1 MNLGLGLN
9 ATGLLSLGSRS
20 GPARLIR
27 ASDVGVLFDAGNPAG
42 LFTDTAGTIPV
53 TSPGQSVA
61 FMRDLGPLA
70 MHATQATLAA
80 RPTWEVDAQGRGY
93 LAFDGIDD
101 GLQTPTLAWG
111 TGEATLV
118 VAIRKESDGARGI
131 VLEGTG
137 SQVFVIEAPHGVGV
151 PTVAVGHQGANVLR
165 RHALTTGLPA
175 PVSCVIA
182 GTCDLA
188 ASVVTMRLNGVAQTS
203 NTSATGG
210 GVFLNSPLILGRRG
224 AGSLAF
230 TGRIHQIFAVNRLL
244 TTAEIA
250 QVERWMRSKSGA
262 Y

>member
-9 ATGLLSLGSRS
+9 ATGLLSLGSIS

-27 ASDVGVLFDAGNPAG
+27 PSDIGVLFDASNRARLFSNPV
-42 LFTDTAGTIPV
+42 DTLPV
-53 TSPGQSVA
+53 TTPGQSVA
-61 FMRDLGPLA
+61 FVPDLGPLG
-70 MHATQATLAA
+70 MHATQATHSA
-80 RPTWEVDAQGRGY
+80 RPTWEVDEQGRGY

-111 TGEATLV
+111 TGQATLV
-118 VAIRKESDGARGI
+118 VAIRKDSDAARGI
-131 VLEGTG
+131 VLVGKG

-151 PTVAVGHQGANVLR
+151 ASLAVGHQGANVLR
-165 RHALTTGLPA
+165 RDAVVSGQPA

-188 ASVVTMRLNGVAQTS
+188 GSVVTMRLNGVPQTS
-203 NTSATGG
+203 NTAATDG

-244 TTAEIA
+244 PTAEIE

-262 Y
+262 F